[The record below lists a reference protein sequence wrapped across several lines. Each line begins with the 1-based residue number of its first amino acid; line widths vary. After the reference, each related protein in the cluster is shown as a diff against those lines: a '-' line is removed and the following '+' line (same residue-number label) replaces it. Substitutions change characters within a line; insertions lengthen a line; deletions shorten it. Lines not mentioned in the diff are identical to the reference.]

1 MYYGTSNPENLDNA
15 TGRVLENMSASK
27 QLDLL
32 KTLSDLESELKVGS
46 DYGNNDGV
54 NDCHATL
61 CSKIPTLPSVE
72 PPAKIVSEILI
83 MIGKNLEMCDDFK
96 DYSAVRRTITEIN
109 LYLLPEQKSR
119 WDSSL
124 SIDYMSNDP

>member
-1 MYYGTSNPENLDNA
+1 MYYGTSNPDNLDNA
-15 TGRVLENMSASK
+15 KGRVLENMSASK

-32 KTLSDLESELKVGS
+32 KTLSDLESELREGS
-46 DYGNNDGV
+46 NYGNHESV

-61 CSKIPTLPSVE
+61 CRKIPTLPSVVT
-72 PPAKIVSEILI
+72 PAKLVSEILI

-96 DYSAVRRTITEIN
+96 DYSAVRQTITGTN
-109 LYLLPEQKSR
+109 SYTLTQQNPR

-124 SIDYMSNDP
+124 STD